1 MAIKVIYSD
10 SAKPSWTYDYK
21 QKKWKGFLLDIL
33 KFGGAGKP
41 LKRVRIQYSRR
52 ADAENAEREIETE
65 KQNARLGLFKT
76 KQSKD
81 ILLWELLDR
90 HRATY
95 TQYHRKLLALR
106 VYTLFLSLL
115 PENIKVTDLKTAD
128 FQKYVER
135 RSAEVNAKTV
145 NHELGVITPALKS
158 GYLYY
163 GELDG
168 WQMPFVPRI
177 AGANRRRERLVTD
190 AEKQILL
197 DHLRRMREP
206 NELHKNF
213 YHRIRLADW
222 IEFKALT
229 GFRRKEIA
237 ALKKTSYDR
246 RENALINVWR
256 YKTNKPTAYFP
267 LTKRAAEIIEERLT
281 LESGSEFIFT
291 PDGKPVHSNYR
302 TLIKICKLLKIPYGR
317 NVIGGF
323 VMHDF
328 KHNFSTDMSQITD
341 IATLRE
347 LTSNSSSSLDVYLH
361 TDKARMR
368 DAMKKMEKQDIS
380 AELEQIFDKV
390 IAGEFSR
397 KKFVE
402 TVKNLV
408 R

>member
-1 MAIKVIYSD
+1 MAITVIYSD
-10 SAKPSWTYDYK
+10 KQKNGWTFDYK
-21 QKKWKGFLLDIL
+21 KKQWKGFLLDIL
-33 KFGGAGKP
+33 KFDGSGKP
-41 LKRVRIQYSRR
+41 LKRLRLQYARR
-52 ADAENAEREIETE
+52 ADAENSEREIETE

-95 TQYHRKLLALR
+95 TQYHRQLLALR

-206 NELHKNF
+206 DELHKNF

-246 RENALINVWR
+246 RGRALINVWR

-281 LESGSEFIFT
+281 LEPDSEFIFT
-291 PDGKPVHSNYR
+291 PDGKPINSNYR
-302 TLIKICKLLKIPYGR
+302 SLKKICEHLKIPYGR

-323 VMHDF
+323 VMHDL
-328 KHNFSTDMSQITD
+328 KRNFATAIQQVAD
-341 IATLRE
+341 IATIRE
-347 LTSNSSSSLDVYLH
+347 LTSNSSDSLNVYLNTSH
-361 TDKARMR
+361 KQMR
-368 DAMKKMEKQDIS
+368 DAMKKMEGLDS
-380 AELEQIFDKV
+380 SEELKRIFDAVQNKEMDFE
-390 IAGEFSR
+390 EFVSQI
-397 KKFVE
+397 KK
-402 TVKNLV
+402 
-408 R
+408 